1 MTPTRSILLACVALS
16 ALAGCAQSRDQIGW
30 SNHVHTQITAREVT
44 AELKID
50 GVVSGE
56 KLGDPER
63 AAVKAFATAYEQ
75 EGKGKV
81 VISRPSNGPSDVA
94 AIRAAADARA
104 VMLAEGIDP
113 INIAEGPYDASG
125 ARQAPL
131 LITYTTYETVVPG
144 CPDISSVDF
153 ADVSSN
159 SALPSFGCAVS
170 VNLAA
175 MIADPSDLVG
185 KQKLDPGGDMK
196 RRTVVLT
203 KYRNGEATGA
213 VKPAGANGQISQ
225 AVGN

>member
-1 MTPTRSILLACVALS
+1 MTPTRSILLACVALP
-16 ALAGCAQSRDQIGW
+16 ALAGCAQSREQIGW

-50 GVVSGE
+50 SVVSGE

-94 AIRAAADARA
+94 ALRAAADARA
-104 VMLAEGIDP
+104 VMLAEGVDP

-144 CPDISSVDF
+144 CPDISSVDI
-153 ADVSSN
+153 ANTSSN
-159 SALPSFGCAVS
+159 SALPSFGCAVNVS
-170 VNLAA
+170 LAA

-185 KQKLDPGGDMK
+185 KQHLDPSDLK
-196 RRTVVLT
+196 RRSIVLT
-203 KYRNGEATGA
+203 KYRNGEVTGA
-213 VKPAGANGQISQ
+213 AKPAGANGQIST

>member
-1 MTPTRSILLACVALS
+1 MLLACAAFP
-16 ALAGCAQSRDQIGW
+16 ALAGCAQSREQIGW
-30 SNHVHTQITAREVT
+30 SNHAHTQITAREVT

-56 KLGDPER
+56 KLGDSER

-94 AIRAAADARA
+94 ALRAAADARA
-104 VMLAEGIDP
+104 VMLAEGVDP

-153 ADVSSN
+153 ADASSN
-159 SALPSFGCAVS
+159 SALPSFGCAVNVS
-170 VNLAA
+170 LAA

-185 KQKLDPGGDMK
+185 KQHLDPSDLK
-196 RRTVVLT
+196 RRSIVLT

-213 VKPAGANGQISQ
+213 AKPAGANGQIST

>member
-1 MTPTRSILLACVALS
+1 MLLACAALP
-16 ALAGCAQSRDQIGW
+16 ALAGCAQSREQIGW

-56 KLGDPER
+56 KLGDTER

-94 AIRAAADARA
+94 ALRAAADARA
-104 VMLAEGIDP
+104 VMLAEGVDP

-144 CPDISSVDF
+144 CPDISSVDI
-153 ADVSSN
+153 ANTSSN
-159 SALPSFGCAVS
+159 SALPSFGCAVNVS
-170 VNLAA
+170 LAA

-185 KQKLDPGGDMK
+185 KQHLDPSDLK
-196 RRTVVLT
+196 RRSIVLT

-213 VKPAGANGQISQ
+213 AKPAGANGQIST

>member
-1 MTPTRSILLACVALS
+1 MTRTRSILLACAALP
-16 ALAGCAQSRDQIGW
+16 ALAACAQSREQIGW

-56 KLGDPER
+56 KLGDQER

-94 AIRAAADARA
+94 ALRAAADARA

-144 CPDISSVDF
+144 CPDVSSIDISNT
-153 ADVSSN
+153 ASN
-159 SALPSFGCAVS
+159 SALPSFGCAVNVS
-170 VNLAA
+170 LAA

-185 KQKLDPGGDMK
+185 KQKMDPSDLK
-196 RRTVVLT
+196 RRTIVLT
-203 KYRNGEATGA
+203 KYRNGEPTGS
-213 VKPAGANGQISQ
+213 VRPQGANGQIST